1 MLGIS
6 HQHAPPDKRK
16 SNGVVFART
25 CDESGALHD
34 GSRRRAAGGAK
45 YQISGTKNQSLTGYP
60 GDFRFMT
67 RMKIKLA
74 SQISQW

>member
-1 MLGIS
+1 VLSSLASVMSLGLYTMDP
-6 HQHAPPDKRK
+6 A
-16 SNGVVFART
+16 GV
-25 CDESGALHD
+25 LP
-34 GSRRRAAGGAK
+34 GGAK

-67 RMKIKLA
+67 RRKIKLA